1 MVLSQCRGKMPAP
14 VALLF
19 GFALAFLPSHL
30 DAAERIY
37 SAYFSPAPGAS
48 AVIWVAKEAR
58 LFDKHG
64 LDVAPVLIP
73 SSVRTLQAILAGESA
88 IAESA
93 GPAVVSARLAGG
105 DVVAIAGSVNI
116 LTYYFVTLPTIKRAE
131 DLKGKIGA
139 NQSPGTIADFAL
151 RVSLRKLGLDPAKDV
166 SLRSIGV
173 LYDRIAA
180 MQKGIVQFTVVTEAE
195 KPVVDKLGFPVLLDL
210 ISLKIP
216 FPQRGIY
223 TTGKTIKEQPDLV
236 RRYVRAYVEAIHYF
250 KTRKEETMQ
259 IMRKYSRVEDRGV
272 LEHTQSWFTEN
283 MPDYPY
289 PPMEGYQ
296 VVAQEMASTQPK
308 AAGLNVKELVD
319 ARFVKELEDAGIRRQ
334 SRQKVTGVRSQSF
347 LAKVFTLS
355 CHTGGIRYPERA
367 YATRPYKNFWI
378 PSCPRDSP
386 GTCASAF
393 AAIPS
398 RAAKYFP
405 ASGRRTRDSFASC
418 DWFYRLPRSPRD
430 ESRPAWY

>member
-1 MVLSQCRGKMPAP
+1 MKNYQIRREIWFSLIFVCGSMFLVLPPR
-14 VALLF
+14 LI
-19 GFALAFLPSHL
+19 
-30 DAAERIY
+30 AAEKIY
-37 SAYFSPAPGAS
+37 TAYFSPAPGGS
-48 AVIWVAKEAR
+48 SVIWVAKEAR
-58 LFDKHG
+58 LFEKHG

-105 DVVAIAGSVNI
+105 DIVAIAGSVNI
-116 LTYYFVTLPTIKRAE
+116 LTYYFVTVPGIKRAE

-180 MQKGIVQFTVVTEAE
+180 MQKGIVQFTVLTEAE
-195 KPVVDKLGFPVLLDL
+195 KPIVDKLGFPVLLDL

-223 TTGKTIKEQPDLV
+223 TMGKTIREQPDTV
-236 RRYVRAYVEAIHYF
+236 RRYMRAFVEAIHFF

-259 IMRKYSRVEDRGV
+259 IMRKYSRVEDRNV
-272 LEHTQSWFTEN
+272 LEHTQTWFTQN

-289 PPMEGYQ
+289 PPLEGYQ
-296 VVAQEMASTQPK
+296 GVAQEMAATQPK
-308 AAGLNVKELVD
+308 AATLNLKELVD
-319 ARFVKELEDAGIRRQ
+319 TRFVKELEDGGF
-334 SRQKVTGVRSQSF
+334 VTG
-347 LAKVFTLS
+347 LAK
-355 CHTGGIRYPERA
+355 
-367 YATRPYKNFWI
+367 K
-378 PSCPRDSP
+378 
-386 GTCASAF
+386 
-393 AAIPS
+393 
-398 RAAKYFP
+398 
-405 ASGRRTRDSFASC
+405 
-418 DWFYRLPRSPRD
+418 
-430 ESRPAWY
+430 

>member
-1 MVLSQCRGKMPAP
+1 MEKDHRRRAKYFRAIFAIGLIAFATP
-14 VALLF
+14 VR
-19 GFALAFLPSHL
+19 
-30 DAAERIY
+30 AAERLY

-58 LFDKHG
+58 LFEKYG

-93 GPAVVSARLAGG
+93 GPAAASARLAGG
-105 DVVAIAGSVNI
+105 DIVALAGSVNI
-116 LTYYFVTLPTIKRAE
+116 LTYYFVTLPNIKRPE

-195 KPVVDKLGFPVLLDL
+195 KPIVDKLGYSVLLDL

-223 TTGKTIKEQPDLV
+223 TTVKLIKEQPDMV

-259 IMRKYSRVEDRGV
+259 ILRKYSRVEDRGV
-272 LEHTQSWFTEN
+272 LEHTQSWFSQN
-283 MPDYPY
+283 MPEYPY
-289 PPMEGYQ
+289 PPLEGYQ
-296 VVAQEMASTQPK
+296 TVLQEMASSNPK
-308 AAGLNVKELVD
+308 AVTLNAKELID
-319 ARFVKELEDAGIRRQ
+319 GRFVKELEDSGFI
-334 SRQKVTGVRSQSF
+334 
-347 LAKVFTLS
+347 
-355 CHTGGIRYPERA
+355 
-367 YATRPYKNFWI
+367 
-378 PSCPRDSP
+378 
-386 GTCASAF
+386 ASLG
-393 AAIPS
+393 
-398 RAAKYFP
+398 KK
-405 ASGRRTRDSFASC
+405 
-418 DWFYRLPRSPRD
+418 
-430 ESRPAWY
+430 

>member
-1 MVLSQCRGKMPAP
+1 MEKKRAQRNKLFRQIFLVGPILLTLLSHSQ
-14 VALLF
+14 
-19 GFALAFLPSHL
+19 
-30 DAAERIY
+30 AAERIY
-37 SAYFSPAPGAS
+37 TAYFSPAPGAS

-73 SSVRTLQAILAGESA
+73 SSVRTLQAMLAGESA

-116 LTYYFVTLPTIKRAE
+116 LTYYFVTLPGVKRPE

-180 MQKGIVQFTVVTEAE
+180 MQKGIVQFTVLTEAE
-195 KPVVDKLGFPVLLDL
+195 KPIVDKLGYSVMLDL
-210 ISLKIP
+210 ISLRIP

-223 TTGKTIKEQPDLV
+223 TTGKYIKEQPDTV

-250 KTRKEETMQ
+250 KTRKEET
-259 IMRKYSRVEDRGV
+259 IKIINKYSRVEDREV
-272 LEHTQSWFTEN
+272 LEHTWSWFTQN
-283 MPDYPY
+283 MPENPY
-289 PPMEGYQ
+289 PPPEGYQ
-296 VVAQEMASTQPK
+296 VVLQEMVSSNPK
-308 AAGLNVKELVD
+308 AAALNVKELVD
-319 ARFVKELEDAGIRRQ
+319 ARFVKELEEGGFTAG
-334 SRQKVTGVRSQSF
+334 
-347 LAKVFTLS
+347 L
-355 CHTGGIRYPERA
+355 
-367 YATRPYKNFWI
+367 
-378 PSCPRDSP
+378 
-386 GTCASAF
+386 
-393 AAIPS
+393 
-398 RAAKYFP
+398 
-405 ASGRRTRDSFASC
+405 
-418 DWFYRLPRSPRD
+418 YRK
-430 ESRPAWY
+430 

>member
-1 MVLSQCRGKMPAP
+1 MTPDRSRRTAQLS
-14 VALLF
+14 ALVLF
-19 GFALAFLPSHL
+19 GFALAVVASQVG
-30 DAAERIY
+30 AAERIY
-37 SAYFSPAPGAS
+37 SAYFSPAPGGS
-48 AVIWVAKEAR
+48 SVIWVAKEAR

-105 DVVAIAGSVNI
+105 DIVAIAGSVNI
-116 LTYYFVTLPTIKRAE
+116 LTYYFVTLPAIKRAE

-195 KPVVDKLGFPVLLDL
+195 KPIVDKLGFPVLLDL

-223 TTGKTIKEQPDLV
+223 TTGKFIKEQPETV
-236 RRYVRAYVEAIHYF
+236 RRYMRAYVEAIHYF
-250 KTRKEETMQ
+250 KTRKEEAMQ

-289 PPMEGYQ
+289 PPVEGYQ
-296 VVAQEMASTQPK
+296 VVTQEMASTQPK

-319 ARFVKELEDAGIRRQ
+319 ARFVKELEDAGFVA
-334 SRQKVTGVRSQSF
+334 S
-347 LAKVFTLS
+347 LS
-355 CHTGGIRYPERA
+355 
-367 YATRPYKNFWI
+367 K
-378 PSCPRDSP
+378 
-386 GTCASAF
+386 
-393 AAIPS
+393 
-398 RAAKYFP
+398 K
-405 ASGRRTRDSFASC
+405 
-418 DWFYRLPRSPRD
+418 
-430 ESRPAWY
+430 

>member
-1 MVLSQCRGKMPAP
+1 MKKNRPRPKTRAAIIVLFI
-14 VALLF
+14 VALIYRSSQL
-19 GFALAFLPSHL
+19 L
-30 DAAERIY
+30 AAERIY

-58 LFDKHG
+58 LFEKYG

-73 SSVRTLQAILAGESA
+73 SSVRTLQAMLAGESA

-105 DVVAIAGSVNI
+105 DVVAITGSVNI
-116 LTYYFVTLPTIKRAE
+116 LTYYFVTTPGIKRAD

-151 RVSLRKLGLDPAKDV
+151 RVSLRKLGLDPVKDV

-180 MQKGIVQFTVVTEAE
+180 MQKGIVQFTVLTEAE
-195 KPVVDKLGFPVLLDL
+195 KPIVDKLGFPVLLDL

-223 TTGKTIKEQPDLV
+223 TTGKYIKEEPETV
-236 RRYVRAYVEAIHYF
+236 RRYVRAYVEAIHFF

-259 IMRKYSRVEDRGV
+259 ILRKYSRVEDRGV
-272 LEHTQSWFTEN
+272 LEHTQSWFSEN

-289 PPMEGYQ
+289 PPVDGYQ
-296 VVAQEMASTQPK
+296 VVAQEMASTQAK
-308 AAGLNVKELVD
+308 AGVLNMKELVD
-319 ARFVKELEDAGIRRQ
+319 ARFVKELED
-334 SRQKVTGVRSQSF
+334 TGFV
-347 LAKVFTLS
+347 ANLS
-355 CHTGGIRYPERA
+355 
-367 YATRPYKNFWI
+367 K
-378 PSCPRDSP
+378 
-386 GTCASAF
+386 
-393 AAIPS
+393 
-398 RAAKYFP
+398 K
-405 ASGRRTRDSFASC
+405 
-418 DWFYRLPRSPRD
+418 
-430 ESRPAWY
+430 